1 MLSRERA
8 RVSRIAV
15 GSGAGLGFRGLGA
28 ALALPFL
35 LGSWFALDFLFG
47 IMIIVV
53 NGFDNGW
60 DVQQSSALLE
70 LQYVVILNGWTCLE
84 LRRHSVC
91 YMFSSSW

>member
-70 LQYVVILNGWTCLE
+70 
-84 LRRHSVC
+84 
-91 YMFSSSW
+91 M